1 MTTVGWPT
9 QAHSFVGRAD
19 ELMQLERFIRQ
30 GEHAVVYVHGIPGVG
45 KSSLVRQLLEQLR
58 SAEHAVVQ
66 LDCRTV
72 EPTERG
78 LFAALGTESL
88 EAFVGRLNTTPT
100 VIALDHYEVFR
111 LMDTWL
117 RQVLVPALP
126 DGACLLLASREQPV
140 AAWFSL
146 AGFRS
151 VPLGPMSAEDAAALL
166 ERFDVGA
173 SEAQRI
179 NRIAHGHPLALT
191 LAGAGILDQPQ
202 RELEEAATG
211 PVIDALARLYLEDV
225 DDPLA
230 RRALE
235 ASSVVRRT
243 TEPLLGAMLEG
254 DDADDALQR
263 LLQLPFV
270 EAGRDGLVVH
280 EAVRSAIGGFSEAR
294 IGPPSRLSPGGVA

>member
-9 QAHSFVGRAD
+9 QAHSFVGRTD
-19 ELMQLERFIRQ
+19 ELTQLEQLIHQ
-30 GEHAVVYVHGIPGVG
+30 GEHAAVYVHGIPGIG
-45 KSSLVRQLLEQLR
+45 KSSLVRRLLER
-58 SAEHAVVQ
+58 VRGAEHAVVQ

-78 LFAALGTESL
+78 LFAALGTDSL
-88 EAFVGRLNTTPT
+88 ETFVERLDATPT

-117 RQVLVPALP
+117 RQVFVPALP
-126 DGACLLLASREQPV
+126 RGACVLLSGREQPV
-140 AAWFSL
+140 AAWFSIG
-146 AGFRS
+146 GFRS
-151 VPLGPMSAEDAAALL
+151 VPLGPMTAEDAALLL
-166 ERFDVGA
+166 EAFDIGA

-191 LAGAGILDQPQ
+191 LAGAGILEQPQ
-202 RELEEAATG
+202 RELEEATTG
-211 PVIDALARLYLEDV
+211 PVIDTLARLYLEDV

-243 TEPLLGAMLEG
+243 TEPLLDAMLDG
-254 DDADDALQR
+254 DDAATLSS
-263 LLQLPFV
+263 
-270 EAGRDGLVVH
+270 ASCT
-280 EAVRSAIGGFSEAR
+280 AVRGGGS
-294 IGPPSRLSPGGVA
+294 